1 MKNSAKSVV
10 FTLFSVLFWAGA
22 ATAFKISLKYTT
34 PVQLLLFSAFVSTI
48 ALFIVLLVQGK
59 YSVLINL
66 DKRFF
71 LTSAVLGFINPFL
84 FYNVL
89 FEAYDLLPGQLAMAL
104 NFGWPIT
111 LTVLSIPILK
121 QKLSL
126 KQFIS
131 IFVSFVGAVIIATKG
146 SFFSFSGVSQ
156 LGVILALGSTFI
168 WASFW
173 LVNTRDKHDPVV
185 KLAMSFVF
193 GLIYIFVYHILTGKI
208 SLPVKGAIAGIIYI
222 GLFEMGIT
230 FVLWLSA
237 LKLSSSTARISN
249 MIYLTPFLSLLVL
262 YLVIGEQIY
271 FSTFLGLLLIV
282 LSIIYQELS
291 GKKGS

>member
-89 FEAYDLLPGQLAMAL
+89 FEAYDL
-104 NFGWPIT
+104 
-111 LTVLSIPILK
+111 K
-121 QKLSL
+121 R
-126 KQFIS
+126 
-131 IFVSFVGAVIIATKG
+131 AVH
-146 SFFSFSGVSQ
+146 
-156 LGVILALGSTFI
+156 
-168 WASFW
+168 
-173 LVNTRDKHDPVV
+173 LV
-185 KLAMSFVF
+185 
-193 GLIYIFVYHILTGKI
+193 
-208 SLPVKGAIAGIIYI
+208 
-222 GLFEMGIT
+222 
-230 FVLWLSA
+230 
-237 LKLSSSTARISN
+237 
-249 MIYLTPFLSLLVL
+249 
-262 YLVIGEQIY
+262 
-271 FSTFLGLLLIV
+271 
-282 LSIIYQELS
+282 
-291 GKKGS
+291 